1 MLVRGLA
8 ISPPQGRSA
17 SAAIGV
23 KTTSTSYLRLLIDR
37 AMSGRPHRGA
47 PRRAD
52 LWYFS
57 QSAGTFL
64 ESRRYST
71 TPEVLHVLP
80 RSDGLWELRIT
91 LRVTQGPT
99 NMSTDHNSLESLFEV
114 VVALCLLQCG
124 DHERS
129 PEVRVLQRFNEQ
141 GARLARCHR
150 GEWRNRNHRSL
161 ADPTTPTRL
170 EDHRH
175 FW

>member
-1 MLVRGLA
+1 MRLRD
-8 ISPPQGRSA
+8 RSDA
-17 SAAIGV
+17 PTITFITSTTSTTSTSSTSSKSIQSSRTL

-114 VVALCLLQCG
+114 VVASCLLQCG
-124 DHERS
+124 GHE
-129 PEVRVLQRFNEQ
+129 
-141 GARLARCHR
+141 
-150 GEWRNRNHRSL
+150 
-161 ADPTTPTRL
+161 
-170 EDHRH
+170 
-175 FW
+175 